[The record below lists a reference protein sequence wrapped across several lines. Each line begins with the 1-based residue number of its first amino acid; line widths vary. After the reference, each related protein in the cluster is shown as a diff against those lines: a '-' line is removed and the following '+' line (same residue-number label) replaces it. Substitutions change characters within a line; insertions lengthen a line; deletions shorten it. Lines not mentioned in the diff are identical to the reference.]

1 MSALKLPSLGKV
13 EGLAVIVGL
22 AVGAFV
28 LWRVVRAVPGIV
40 SGDNALTRGAT
51 DAAGNPTTAY
61 VDVPIFGTAGAA
73 ANAASGGWLASVGD
87 WLGSH
92 AYDLTHDDPN
102 ADDSS
107 RAKDDLMSREIDFGA
122 GGGW

>member
-1 MSALKLPSLGKV
+1 MSAIKLPSLAKV
-13 EGLAVIVGL
+13 EGLAVLAGL

-28 LWRVVRAVPGIV
+28 LWRIVRAAPGIV

-61 VDVPIFGTAGAA
+61 VGVPIIGTAGAA
-73 ANAASGGWLASVGD
+73 ANAASGGWLATVGE
-87 WLGSH
+87 WIGSN
-92 AYDLTHDDPN
+92 AYDLTHSDPN
-102 ADDSS
+102 ATQ
-107 RAKDDLMSREIDFGA
+107 AKDDLSSREIDFGA